1 MKYPG
6 AGEHGIHLMKA
17 MLKFN
22 PAERMT
28 ADEALEHPYFD
39 DIKKKGYINTYRQNN
54 QHFQSQDK
62 ETLNSALKA
71 VPLNANLEKVG
82 ESAEHLRDNVSY
94 IHHTLQLLLT
104 LNLWIDRTRSII
116 LS

>member
-1 MKYPG
+1 
-6 AGEHGIHLMKA
+6 
-17 MLKFN
+17 
-22 PAERMT
+22 MT

>member
-1 MKYPG
+1 
-6 AGEHGIHLMKA
+6 MKA

-22 PAERMT
+22 PAERIS

-82 ESAEHLRDNVSY
+82 ESAEHLRDNVSDTEQTPQY
-94 IHHTLQLLLT
+94 L
-104 LNLWIDRTRSII
+104 
-116 LS
+116 